1 MKLRM
6 YAVQDSLSGFMTPV
20 VEQSD
25 PVAVRNFRMACDS
38 ANGSSTLMTW
48 NPTDFSLYHIAD
60 YDSDTGI
67 VTSVVPIELICRG
80 EKNA

>member
-6 YAVQDSLSGFMTPV
+6 YAIQDSLSGFMTPV

-38 ANGSSTLMTW
+38 ANSSSTLMTW
-48 NPTDFSLYHIAD
+48 NPTDFSFYHIAD

-67 VTSVVPIELICRG
+67 VTPVVPIELICRG